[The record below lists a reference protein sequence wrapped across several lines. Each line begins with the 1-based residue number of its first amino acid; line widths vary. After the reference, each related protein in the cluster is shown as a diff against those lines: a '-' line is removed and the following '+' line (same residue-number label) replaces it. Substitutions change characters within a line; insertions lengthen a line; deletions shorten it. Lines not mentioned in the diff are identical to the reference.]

1 MRKLV
6 LLVSSVLFILTG
18 LIAQKTTI
26 VGRVTDEK
34 GITIPN
40 ASIKIKGSKA
50 GAIADNDGSFT
61 LSIAPGTKLIVSAA
75 GYKEKEVDATD
86 NLTVKLVEENKTL
99 SEVVVTAQG
108 IRRRPKE
115 IGYSVVKVSNAELT
129 VGRAPQVAAGLS
141 GKVSGLVII
150 NANNSVDPA
159 VKFNP
164 VSYTH
169 LTLPTSDLV

>member
-6 LLVSSVLFILTG
+6 LLVPSLLFLLTG

-26 VGRVTDEK
+26 VGRVTDAK

-40 ASIKIKGSKA
+40 ASIKIKDSKA

-61 LSIAPGTKLIVSAA
+61 LSVAPGTKLIVSAA
-75 GYKEKEVDATD
+75 GYKETEVTATD
-86 NLTVKLVEENKTL
+86 NLTVTLVEENKTL

-115 IGYSVVKVSNAELT
+115 IG
-129 VGRAPQVAAGLS
+129 
-141 GKVSGLVII
+141 
-150 NANNSVDPA
+150 
-159 VKFNP
+159 
-164 VSYTH
+164 
-169 LTLPTSDLV
+169 